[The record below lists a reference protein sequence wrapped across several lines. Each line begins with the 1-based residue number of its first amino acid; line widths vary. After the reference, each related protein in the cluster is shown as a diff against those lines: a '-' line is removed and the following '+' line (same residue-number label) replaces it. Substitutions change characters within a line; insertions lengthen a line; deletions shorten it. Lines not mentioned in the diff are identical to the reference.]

1 MAGRAGRRG
10 MDELGYVLYCP
21 TLSVAGL
28 RNMASAT
35 EVREMLVGHMP
46 SARSQL
52 LVNRPF
58 VLRQLKRG
66 CGPADLSRTLMA
78 DQV

>member
-1 MAGRAGRRG
+1 
-10 MDELGYVLYCP
+10 
-21 TLSVAGL
+21 
-28 RNMASAT
+28 
-35 EVREMLVGHMP
+35 MLVGHMP

-78 DQV
+78 DQVHTLTLPLIADQVHHPNPTPSSGPGA